1 MKEEILQRLERIE
14 AKLDAVHA
22 SLAAVL
28 DKRAN
33 AKKHTPAKDHDQAV
47 AAMYATLSDPVKG
60 AFQEYAAMRKDKR
73 LYLTERSINAIM
85 NKLDGFTPLEQVEAL
100 KAATEKEW
108 RTVYPTSFTTTSGL
122 FEDDFGA

>member
-47 AAMYATLSDPVKG
+47 AAMYATLNDPVKR

-108 RTVYPTSFTTTSGL
+108 RTVYPERFVAPGL

>member
-1 MKEEILQRLERIE
+1 MNEELRQWLTRIE
-14 AKLDAVHA
+14 AKLDK
-22 SLAAVL
+22 VL

-108 RTVYPTSFTTTSGL
+108 RTVYPERFVAPGL